1 MARFVA
7 LPPSLVGAPAPF
19 PLRTALT
26 PKRWGTLAAL
36 GLLWVLARLP
46 LRVSRVLG
54 AGLGVLMYRANP
66 KRRRIA
72 RVNVDLCFPGLTPS
86 ERARLVRRHF
96 RTAGQAYL
104 DLGFLAWAGERRFR
118 SAVRLS
124 GEEHLRAALAAGRRV
139 ILLAPHC
146 VGMNVGGIA
155 VAGRVPTFSMYKPQR
170 DPIVDWL
177 LHKTR
182 SRYASPLVPRERGLR
197 PVLRALAGG
206 LVFYY
211 LPDED
216 LGPRHS
222 VFAPFFGVP
231 AATLTMLGRLAAASQ
246 AVVIPCY
253 TRLVP
258 GGYEVRLEA
267 PLADFPVGDPVADAT
282 RMNAEI
288 ERALGSMPEQYL
300 WTFKLFRTRPAGE
313 PNPYA

>member
-1 MARFVA
+1 MTA
-7 LPPSLVGAPAPF
+7 PPSLAGQAIPF
-19 PLRTALT
+19 PLRTALA
-26 PKRWGTLAAL
+26 PSRWGTLVAL
-36 GLLWVLARLP
+36 ALLWVLARLP
-46 LRVSRVLG
+46 LRVSRVFG
-54 AGLGVLMYRANP
+54 AGLGLLMYRANA

-72 RVNVDLCFPGLTPS
+72 HINVDLCFPAWSAT
-86 ERARLVRRHF
+86 ERDALVRRHF
-96 RTAGQAYL
+96 RVAGQAYL
-104 DLGFLAWAGERRFR
+104 DLGFLAWASERRFR
-118 SAVRLS
+118 AAVHVY
-124 GEEHLRAALAAGRRV
+124 GYEHLKSTLADGRRV

-155 VAGRVPTFSMYKPQR
+155 VAGRTATFSMYKPQP

-197 PVLRALAGG
+197 PVLRGLAQG

-222 VFAPFFGVP
+222 VFAPFFGIP
-231 AATLTMLGRLAAASQ
+231 AATLPTLGRLAAA
-246 AVVIPCY
+246 AEAAVIPCY

-258 GGYEVRLEA
+258 DGYEVRLGP
-267 PLADFPVGDPVADAT
+267 PLADFPIGDAVADAT

-288 ERALGSMPEQYL
+288 ERALRTMPEQYL
-300 WTFKLFRTRPAGE
+300 WTFKLFKTRPPGE
-313 PNPYA
+313 THPYA

>member
-1 MARFVA
+1 M
-7 LPPSLVGAPAPF
+7 L
-19 PLRTALT
+19 
-26 PKRWGTLAAL
+26 L
-36 GLLWVLARLP
+36 GRLP
-46 LRVSRVLG
+46 LRLSRRVG
-54 AGLGVLMYRANP
+54 AGLGALMYRANA

-72 RVNVDLCFPGLTPS
+72 HINVRLCFPQES
-86 ERARLVRRHF
+86 AEERARLVRRHF
-96 RTAGQAYL
+96 RLAGQAYL
-104 DLGFLAWAGERRFR
+104 DLGFLAWASERRFR
-118 SAVRLS
+118 SAVRLH
-124 GEEHLRAALAAGRRV
+124 GLEHLQGALANGRRV

-155 VAGRVPTFSMYKPQR
+155 VAGQAPTFSMYKPQP

-182 SRYASPLVPRERGLR
+182 SRYASPLVPRARGLR
-197 PVLRALAGG
+197 PVLRGLTHG

-231 AATLTMLGRLAAASQ
+231 AATLPTLGRLAAAAE

-253 TRLVP
+253 TRLVAD
-258 GGYEVRLEA
+258 GYEVRLEP
-267 PLADFPVGDPVADAT
+267 PLGGFPSGDPVADAT

-288 ERALGSMPEQYL
+288 ERALREMPEQYL
-300 WTFKLFRTRPAGE
+300 WTFKLFKTRPPGVA
-313 PNPYA
+313 NPYA